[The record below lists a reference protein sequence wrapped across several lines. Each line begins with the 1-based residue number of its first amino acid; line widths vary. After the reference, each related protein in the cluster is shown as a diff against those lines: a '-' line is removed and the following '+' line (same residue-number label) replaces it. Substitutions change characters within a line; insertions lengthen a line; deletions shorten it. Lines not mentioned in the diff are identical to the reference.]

1 MNPKRRNLPNMK
13 GFISFLNRFKVPL
26 FTQSQKNGTVSTNG
40 EYWDV
45 PRVRTILNGISVIT
59 LFGKGNSA
67 EGGDIP
73 LRSLHSRSQ
82 RFQFLRR
89 ERENKKIIISKFL
102 AIILSSPR
110 ISIFSSSQPS
120 ADFSMLLVICDSRSF
135 FYLAIE
141 SLHFCGFDYWFLIH
155 RLRFVS
161 IGLFDA
167 EISILSFLR
176 IQSMIFELFDI

>member
-1 MNPKRRNLPNMK
+1 MCH
-13 GFISFLNRFKVPL
+13 
-26 FTQSQKNGTVSTNG
+26 VS
-40 EYWDV
+40 ELYSMV
-45 PRVRTILNGISVIT
+45 FP
-59 LFGKGNSA
+59 
-67 EGGDIP
+67 
-73 LRSLHSRSQ
+73 SLHCSVRAIQLKGVIFPCDLSIPD
-82 RFQFLRR
+82 LRDSNFYGER
-89 ERENKKIIISKFL
+89 ERERETGKWENKKIIISKFL

>member
-26 FTQSQKNGTVSTNG
+26 FTQSQKKRHRFH
-40 EYWDV
+40 E
-45 PRVRTILNGISVIT
+45 RRILRCATCQNYTQWYFRHYIV
-59 LFGKGNSA
+59 GKGNSA

-141 SLHFCGFDYWFLIH
+141 SLHFCGFDY
-155 RLRFVS
+155 
-161 IGLFDA
+161 
-167 EISILSFLR
+167 
-176 IQSMIFELFDI
+176 